1 MSTEQALR
9 RDVALANRI
18 IERFGLS
25 TAFGHASARIPGTN
39 TFYISTRRSPGLAD
53 ENDLLV
59 IDTDGRILSGKGT
72 PNSEF
77 WIHARIYAARPDVN
91 GIVHAHPL
99 ACIALTQIGEP
110 HRVVHNQGG
119 AFVDGIP
126 EYERI
131 GLIRSRELGDL
142 VAQRLGKG
150 IAVMMRGHGITTAL
164 ADVRTATVS
173 ACFLEESADLQMRM
187 LAAAGGDAKRIRAFT
202 RAEAELTAGQ
212 TGPGVGV
219 LLRRRGAEAA
229 RRLGDEG
236 VAAVGR
242 EALRLR
248 QAEVLAHHVR
258 AEDERHHLVLRVAA
272 AHALAPHAAI
282 GADDEPLGR
291 DVLQRA
297 ADQGGHFLGPL
308 DLQRVVV

>member
-1 MSTEQALR
+1 MDEKTLR

-25 TAFGHASARIPGTN
+25 NAFGHASARIPGTSR
-39 TFYISTRRSPGLAD
+39 FYISTRRSPGLAD
-53 ENDLLV
+53 ENKLLV
-59 IDTDGRILSGKGT
+59 IDTDGKIHSGEGT

-119 AFVDGIP
+119 AFAGGVP

-131 GLIRSRELGDL
+131 GLIRSPELGDL

-164 ADVRTATVS
+164 ADVRAATVA
-173 ACFLEESADLQMRM
+173 ACFLEESAGLQLRM
-187 LAAAGGDAKRIRAFT
+187 LAAAGGDAKRLRVFT
-202 RAEAELTAGQ
+202 RQEAMLVRDQ
-212 TGPGVGV
+212 TGPAGPI
-219 LLRRRGAEAA
+219 AA
-229 RRLGDEG
+229 RAWEYY
-236 VAAVGR
+236 
-242 EALRLR
+242 
-248 QAEVLAHHVR
+248 
-258 AEDERHHLVLRVAA
+258 AA
-272 AHALAPHAAI
+272 AA
-282 GADDEPLGR
+282 GKKPLG
-291 DVLQRA
+291 
-297 ADQGGHFLGPL
+297 G
-308 DLQRVVV
+308 